1 MRPDNALFFM
11 QSQVINLSINSEM
24 PKPVVFFIQ
33 RCLLLGLMLPFLV
46 SNGDVKD
53 YFLIVIER
61 LINTISLGQT
71 DDMIK
76 AAISISSHILSFMF
90 FTIQNPKWFIL

>member
-1 MRPDNALFFM
+1 M
-11 QSQVINLSINSEM
+11 QS
-24 PKPVVFFIQ
+24 
-33 RCLLLGLMLPFLV
+33 R
-46 SNGDVKD
+46 KD

-71 DDMIK
+71 NDMIK

>member
-11 QSQVINLSINSEM
+11 QSQVINLGINSEM

-46 SNGDVKD
+46 SIGDAIKESNII
-53 YFLIVIER
+53 FL
-61 LINTISLGQT
+61 
-71 DDMIK
+71 
-76 AAISISSHILSFMF
+76 
-90 FTIQNPKWFIL
+90 